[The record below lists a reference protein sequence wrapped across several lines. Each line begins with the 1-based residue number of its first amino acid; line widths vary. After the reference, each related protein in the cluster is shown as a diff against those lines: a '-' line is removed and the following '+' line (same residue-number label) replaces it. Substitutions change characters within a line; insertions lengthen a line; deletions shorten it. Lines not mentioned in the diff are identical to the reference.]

1 MRPMRVEHIGV
12 AVADIDA
19 ALKSY
24 EELFGYRLLRGP
36 FDEPSQKA
44 TVAFIGTGEPDDVI
58 FELITPLGED
68 SHVAHHL
75 ARGVSAYHVCYEVDD
90 IEATLASFKAR
101 GSLVVCEPVS
111 VGSYDGRRIAWV
123 MTPTHQLTEFVE
135 RAPVSS
141 SASSESLPR

>member
-36 FDEPSQKA
+36 FEEPGQRA
-44 TVAFIGTGEPDDVI
+44 TVAFIGTGEPGDVV

-68 SHVAHHL
+68 SHVARNL

-101 GSLVVCEPVS
+101 GSLIICQPIVTRSFE
-111 VGSYDGRRIAWV
+111 GRRIAWV
-123 MTPTHQLTEFVE
+123 MTPTRQLTEFVE
-135 RAPVSS
+135 RAP
-141 SASSESLPR
+141 A